1 MKNKFTLLA
10 MALLMFSSCGILKK
24 SSYSPPPSGQVLT
37 GVLNTVIQSE
47 AVQNYQFVIEDGC
60 TPSVLNDLEF
70 CNSVKSK
77 NDITTSVVD
86 QVCVDACN
94 VAYDICHGGCSAVDW
109 TCNNCCT
116 KECKKARD
124 LCKDAC
130 GYLNVKIGYY
140 EYQVINAKGL
150 GALRVTS
157 VTDPVVDPNND
168 TLFSVNITMDVPAEV
183 TSKVHYEFQI
193 DGTPAIKGD
202 MTLSTTGVSA
212 KGTGILKD
220 RCGEGYYLE
229 ITTLTIDIPENIFD
243 SNELTKIAEEL
254 MIAVSDLTFGTVD
267 LRKKL
272 MDKLNDTVS
281 KQVMKALNEVLDDTK
296 IAPAGC

>member
-1 MKNKFTLLA
+1 MKNKFTLLSI
-10 MALLMFSSCGILKK
+10 LLLLFTSCSMLKK
-24 SSYSPPPSGQVLT
+24 SSYTPPPSGETIT

-47 AVQNYQFVIEDGC
+47 ALQSYEFVIESGC

-77 NDITTSVVD
+77 NDLTTSVVD
-86 QVCVDACN
+86 QLCVDACN
-94 VAYDICHGGCSAVDW
+94 AAYNVCHGGCSAVDW
-109 TCNNCCT
+109 TCNDCCT
-116 KECKKARD
+116 KECKKGRD

-140 EYQVINAKGL
+140 EYQIVNAKGL
-150 GALRVTS
+150 GALRVLS
-157 VTDPVVDPNND
+157 VTDPVVDPSND
-168 TLFSVNITMDVPAEV
+168 TIFSVNVSMDVPSTV

-202 MTLSTTGVSA
+202 MTLSTTGVKA
-212 KGTGILKD
+212 KGTGIL
-220 RCGEGYYLE
+220 RETCGDGYYLE
-229 ITTLTIDIPENIFD
+229 LTSITIEIPENIFD

-272 MDKLNDTVS
+272 LNKLNDTVS
-281 KQVMKALNEVLDDTK
+281 KEVMKALNDILDDTK